1 MPRRAMRIEVASEG
15 EVLVVESDAPMS
27 INEILRKLK
36 IPPSTVLAVFDNTII
51 PHTSIIE
58 SDISIELVVVS
69 SGG

>member
-1 MPRRAMRIEVASEG
+1 MSRRAMRIEVASEG

>member
-1 MPRRAMRIEVASEG
+1 MRIEVASEG
-15 EVLVVESDAPMS
+15 QVLVVESDAPMS